1 MDETAHQFSCSIN
14 PDTKLLFGIFAR
26 PFGAPCMELK
36 NVVFV
41 ILLAAAFGIFSRSAL
56 RLISWLN
63 VGKPDNRFDRLGE
76 RIKTTLVVG
85 IGQSKILR
93 DKVAGPIHAGIFW
106 GFLILLFSAIEMV
119 IEGIHDGWSLNFLG

>member
-1 MDETAHQFSCSIN
+1 
-14 PDTKLLFGIFAR
+14 
-26 PFGAPCMELK
+26 MELK

-41 ILLAAAFGIFSRSAL
+41 IMLAVAFGIFSRSAM
-56 RLISWLN
+56 RLIAWLN

-76 RIKTTLVVG
+76 RLKTTLVVG

-106 GFLILLFSAIEMV
+106 GFLIL
-119 IEGIHDGWSLNFLG
+119 